1 MTSIILRNNE
11 KDRLKGGLF
20 GLSRCYQHHLN
31 RGNKSET
38 TYYQRIT
45 CRRGQRNQI
54 RVQYS
59 VIERVSQVCASI
71 PAGFLYPHLCT
82 CYQWLLPLAFSRI
95 QTDWKHVDCCRLGV
109 GVGQN
114 GETSHTAQRAI
125 AHHSHLLAR
134 NHRAFALR
142 A

>member
-31 RGNKSET
+31 HGSKSEEV

-45 CRRGQRNQI
+45 CRRGQRIQI

-71 PAGFLYPHLCT
+71 PAGFYIPISALVTNGSCHWRL
-82 CYQWLLPLAFSRI
+82 FVSKRI
-95 QTDWKHVDCCRLGV
+95 GSMLIVAVWV
-109 GVGQN
+109 
-114 GETSHTAQRAI
+114 
-125 AHHSHLLAR
+125 
-134 NHRAFALR
+134 
-142 A
+142 